1 MIVIPPHN
9 SKRFVLQVQ
18 AGAQNYDLKMEV
30 DTGAFLSIISKAT
43 YQSLWV
49 AKLKTPVKTTDIK
62 LHTYTKES
70 LQVLGLIE
78 IG

>member
-1 MIVIPPHN
+1 ME
-9 SKRFVLQVQ
+9 
-18 AGAQNYDLKMEV
+18 MEV

-43 YQSLWV
+43 YQSLWA